1 MFCTRISG
9 MNKPQHPKLSFF
21 KTFVCASALTLGF
34 AANLAHAQTAAS
46 FPNKAI
52 KIVVPFGA
60 GGIADLTARTVGAK
74 MAEILGQ
81 AVVIENKPGAGGI
94 AAGDLVAKSEPD
106 GSTLLLMSNG
116 TAVSTNL
123 FKSLPFDT
131 VKDFAPVSTLGF
143 FDIALVTKAD
153 SPFKTLADLLAFAK
167 ANPGKLNVG
176 TINIGSTQNLA
187 AELFKSTAGI
197 NIQIVPFNGTPAVVT
212 ALRGGQIDAAVEI
225 LGPVK
230 TQIESKAIHALAV
243 MGLKRAPSM
252 PNIPTAKESGVANMN
267 AASWNALAVSAK
279 TPKDIVAK
287 LNAAAS
293 TALAS
298 ADVKKKL
305 ADLGVEADASSPELL
320 GELLNAEIK
329 RWGEVINRANI
340 PKQ

>member
-1 MFCTRISG
+1 MKKSLRPILPTLLVALLTTAA
-9 MNKPQHPKLSFF
+9 LSF
-21 KTFVCASALTLGF
+21 TTL
-34 AANLAHAQTAAS
+34 ANAQTAAT
-46 FPNKAI
+46 FPSKPL
-52 KIVVPFGA
+52 KIIVPFGA
-60 GGIADLTARTVGAK
+60 GGIADLTARTVGTK

-81 AVVIENKPGAGGI
+81 PVVIENKPGAGGI

-106 GSTLLLMSNG
+106 GTTLLLMSNG
-116 TAVSTNL
+116 TAVTASL
-123 FKSLPFDT
+123 FKSLPYDT
-131 VKDFAPVSTLGF
+131 AKDFATVSTLGF
-143 FDIALVTKAD
+143 FDIALITKAD
-153 SPFKTLADLLAFAK
+153 SPYKTMAELLAFAK

-197 NIQIVPFNGTPAVVT
+197 EVQIVPFNGTPAVIT

-230 TQIESKAIHALAV
+230 TQIDAKAINALAV
-243 MGLKRAPSM
+243 MGLKRAPSL
-252 PNIPTAKESGVANMN
+252 PNVPTARESGLPSMN

-287 LNAAAS
+287 LHDAAA

-298 ADVKKKL
+298 PDVKKRL
-305 ADLGVEADASSPELL
+305 ADLGVEAGASSPEVL
-320 GELLNAEIK
+320 GELLKAEIK
-329 RWGEVINRANI
+329 RWGDVIARANI

>member
-1 MFCTRISG
+1 MVDS
-9 MNKPQHPKLSFF
+9 KHPSLSFF
-21 KTFVCASALTLGF
+21 KSLVCVSALTLSF
-34 AANLAHAQTAAS
+34 VANLAQAQTAAN
-46 FPNKAI
+46 FPNKTI

-74 MAEILGQ
+74 MAEFLGQ

-94 AAGDLVAKSEPD
+94 AAGELVAKSEPD

-116 TAVSTNL
+116 TAVSANL

-187 AELFKSTAGI
+187 AELFKSTASI
-197 NIQIVPFNGTPAVVT
+197 NVQIVPFNGTPAVIT

-230 TQIESKAIHALAV
+230 TQIDAKAIHALAV

-252 PNIPTAKESGVANMN
+252 PNIPTAKESGVTNMN

-287 LNAAAS
+287 LNAATS